1 MSKIDANILEAE
13 IDYWRVESVRA
24 AMAGRVE
31 DLVKARVQFQRARN
45 LLGLL
50 VTTQRLLV

>member
-1 MSKIDANILEAE
+1 MDKVDADNLVAKVE
-13 IDYWRVESVRA
+13 YWRVESVRA

-31 DLVKARVQFQRARN
+31 DLVKARVQFHRARN

-50 VTTQRLLV
+50 VATQQLLG

>member
-1 MSKIDANILEAE
+1 MSKIDASSLEAE

-24 AMAGRVE
+24 AVAGRVE
-31 DLVKARVQFQRARN
+31 ELVKARVQFQRARN

>member
-1 MSKIDANILEAE
+1 MDKAGANSLEAE
-13 IDYWRVESVRA
+13 IEYWRVESVRA

-31 DLVKARVQFQRARN
+31 DLVKARVQFYRARN

-50 VTTQRLLV
+50 VATQQLLG

>member
-1 MSKIDANILEAE
+1 MSKTDASSLEAE
-13 IDYWRVESVRA
+13 IEYWRVESVRA

-31 DLVKARVQFQRARN
+31 ELVKARVQFHRARN

-50 VTTQRLLV
+50 VTAQRLLV

>member
-1 MSKIDANILEAE
+1 MSKTETSSLEAE
-13 IDYWRVESVRA
+13 IEYWRVESVRA

-31 DLVKARVQFQRARN
+31 DLVKARVQFHRARN

-50 VTTQRLLV
+50 VSTRRLLA

>member
-1 MSKIDANILEAE
+1 MSKTDASSLEAE
-13 IDYWRVESVRA
+13 VEYWRVESVRA

-31 DLVKARVQFQRARN
+31 DLVNARVQFHRARN

-50 VTTQRLLV
+50 VTTQRLLA

>member
-1 MSKIDANILEAE
+1 MSETDANSLAAE
-13 IDYWRVESVRA
+13 VEYWRVESVRA

-31 DLVKARVQFQRARN
+31 DLVKARVQFHRARN

-50 VTTQRLLV
+50 VSTRRLLA

>member
-1 MSKIDANILEAE
+1 MDKVDADNLAAE
-13 IDYWRVESVRA
+13 VEYWRVESVRA

-31 DLVKARVQFQRARN
+31 DLVKARVQFHRARN

-50 VTTQRLLV
+50 VATQRLLG

>member
-1 MSKIDANILEAE
+1 MDKAGASSLEAE
-13 IDYWRVESVRA
+13 IEYWRVESVRA

-31 DLVKARVQFQRARN
+31 DLVKARVQFHRARN

-50 VTTQRLLV
+50 MATQRLLV